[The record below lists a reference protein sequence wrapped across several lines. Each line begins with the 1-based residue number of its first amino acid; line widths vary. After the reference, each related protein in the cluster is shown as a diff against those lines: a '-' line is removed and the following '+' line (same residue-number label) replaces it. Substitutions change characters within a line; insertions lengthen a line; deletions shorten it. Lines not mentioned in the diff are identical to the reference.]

1 MCNLYLMYYS
11 QIEDDGGNVC
21 SREERSDI
29 TNQLPLDSDKL
40 LPDKTKR
47 FSGLNIIKDTLDKR
61 MNAVR
66 SDQILN

>member
-1 MCNLYLMYYS
+1 MYYS

-40 LPDKTKR
+40 LPDKKKR
-47 FSGLNIIKDTLDKR
+47 FPGLNIIKETMDKR
-61 MNAVR
+61 MKVVR
-66 SDQILN
+66 PNQFLN